1 MEKIT
6 RISPEMDQ
14 WNVASGLVE
23 GTPFIARFR
32 TSIHKLMDAK
42 QHPNQITM
50 YWDYETTSESLMP
63 TDADMDLMREVEEK
77 LSNAFEQDLE
87 AVLVYVFT
95 GRNQRESVWYAR
107 DFDVFETRLN
117 EVLAPFGFL
126 PLEFTSAE
134 DENWDE
140 YRRLLA
146 RLGHTV

>member
-6 RISPEMDQ
+6 RLSPEMDQ
-14 WNVASGLVE
+14 WSVASGLVE

-32 TSIHKLMDAK
+32 TNLTKLINAK
-42 QHPNQITM
+42 QHPHQITM

-77 LSNAFEQDLE
+77 MSDVFEQGLE

-95 GRNQRESVWYAR
+95 GQNQRESVWYAK
-107 DFDVFETRLN
+107 DAEAMEGKLN

-126 PLEFTSAE
+126 PIEFTSVE
-134 DENWDE
+134 DENWNE
-140 YRRLLA
+140 YRQLLA
-146 RLGHTV
+146 RMGQKV